1 MIRVAIDGPAGVG
14 KSSTSKA
21 LAKYYGFA
29 YLDTGAMYRAC
40 AWWCMHKGIDLDA
53 ETIDEQLVTETV
65 GEFFTDGH
73 FDISV
78 DPDDPKVYADDE
90 DISEAIRSSEVSS
103 HVSKV
108 SNIIP
113 VRHVLIAAQRAYIA
127 REASVDSFSEGAG
140 IVAEGRDI
148 TTVVA
153 PDAEVR
159 ILLTAREEVRQARR
173 SGQAVSGVG
182 GENVAAR
189 DKADSKVTNFTSA
202 AEGVLTV
209 DNSDLNFGETLDV
222 LVRIVDDAIEE
233 QEYRQYV
240 SNLEGYELDEGDE
253 ELIDGTAFSGGESKN
268 GPKPVGVL
276 AVVGRPNVGKS
287 TILSVVT
294 SAKPKIGNY
303 HFTTLTPNLG
313 IVRRHGKDIVLADI
327 PGLIEGAAD
336 GAGLGH
342 DFLRHVER
350 TRLLLHVLDIA
361 GSEGRDP
368 VEDFDQINHELAN
381 YGELAERPQIVVCNK
396 SDLPDS
402 EENVARLKAHLAELG
417 LDYPVFV
424 VSAATHQGFDALLD
438 KTGDMLEALP
448 PIVHFEEEVSYD
460 DSVKPGTFEVVRDG
474 AVFEVVGSSMQRLID
489 SVNFDDEESMSWFHR
504 TLRKWGVID
513 ALRKAGAQEGDTV
526 RIIDMEFDF
535 VE

>member
-1 MIRVAIDGPAGVG
+1 MGNFVDHVKITCKAGNGGNGSMSFHREKFVLNGGPDGG
-14 KSSTSKA
+14 
-21 LAKYYGFA
+21 
-29 YLDTGAMYRAC
+29 
-40 AWWCMHKGIDLDA
+40 
-53 ETIDEQLVTETV
+53 
-65 GEFFTDGH
+65 DGGNGGNVC
-73 FDISV
+73 F
-78 DPDDPKVYADDE
+78 YADLNMHTLLDFRFKSKYTAENGVDGAAGNCTGKRGE
-90 DISEAIRSSEVSS
+90 DLII
-103 HVSKV
+103 KV
-108 SNIIP
+108 P
-113 VRHVLIAAQRAYIA
+113 VGTVI
-127 REASVDSFSEGAG
+127 REAESGA
-140 IVAEGRDI
+140 
-148 TTVVA
+148 VVA
-153 PDAEVR
+153 DMDTAGETR
-159 ILLTAREEVRQARR
+159 TILHGGRGGWGNRHFATPTRQAPNFAKP
-173 SGQAVSGVG
+173 GIKTEVHTFLLELKTIADVG
-182 GENVAAR
+182 
-189 DKADSKVTNFTSA
+189 
-202 AEGVLTV
+202 
-209 DNSDLNFGETLDV
+209 
-222 LVRIVDDAIEE
+222 LV
-233 QEYRQYV
+233 
-240 SNLEGYELDEGDE
+240 GY
-253 ELIDGTAFSGGESKN
+253 
-268 GPKPVGVL
+268 
-276 AVVGRPNVGKS
+276 PNVGKS

-361 GSEGRDP
+361 GSEGRYP

-460 DSVKPGTFEVVRDG
+460 DSVKPGTFEIVRDG

>member
-1 MIRVAIDGPAGVG
+1 MGNFVDHVKITCKAGNGGNGSMSFHREKFVLNGGPDGG
-14 KSSTSKA
+14 
-21 LAKYYGFA
+21 
-29 YLDTGAMYRAC
+29 
-40 AWWCMHKGIDLDA
+40 
-53 ETIDEQLVTETV
+53 
-65 GEFFTDGH
+65 DGGNGGNVC
-73 FDISV
+73 F
-78 DPDDPKVYADDE
+78 YADLNMHTLLDFRFKSKYTAENGVDGAAGNCTGKRGE
-90 DISEAIRSSEVSS
+90 DLII
-103 HVSKV
+103 KV
-108 SNIIP
+108 P
-113 VRHVLIAAQRAYIA
+113 VGTVI
-127 REASVDSFSEGAG
+127 REAESGA
-140 IVAEGRDI
+140 
-148 TTVVA
+148 VVA
-153 PDAEVR
+153 DMDTAGETR
-159 ILLTAREEVRQARR
+159 TILHGGRGGWGNRHFATPTRQAPNFAKP
-173 SGQAVSGVG
+173 GIKTEVHTFLLELKTIADVG
-182 GENVAAR
+182 
-189 DKADSKVTNFTSA
+189 
-202 AEGVLTV
+202 
-209 DNSDLNFGETLDV
+209 
-222 LVRIVDDAIEE
+222 LV
-233 QEYRQYV
+233 
-240 SNLEGYELDEGDE
+240 GY
-253 ELIDGTAFSGGESKN
+253 
-268 GPKPVGVL
+268 
-276 AVVGRPNVGKS
+276 PNVGKS

-424 VSAATHQGFDALLD
+424 VSAATHHGFDALLD

-460 DSVKPGTFEVVRDG
+460 DSVKPGTFEIVRDG

>member
-1 MIRVAIDGPAGVG
+1 MGNFVDHVKITCKAGNGGNGSMSFHREKFVLNGGPDGG
-14 KSSTSKA
+14 
-21 LAKYYGFA
+21 
-29 YLDTGAMYRAC
+29 
-40 AWWCMHKGIDLDA
+40 
-53 ETIDEQLVTETV
+53 
-65 GEFFTDGH
+65 DGGNGGNVC
-73 FDISV
+73 F
-78 DPDDPKVYADDE
+78 YADLNMHTLLDFRFKSKYTAENGVDGAAGNCTGKRGE
-90 DISEAIRSSEVSS
+90 DLII
-103 HVSKV
+103 KV
-108 SNIIP
+108 P
-113 VRHVLIAAQRAYIA
+113 VGTVI
-127 REASVDSFSEGAG
+127 REAESGA
-140 IVAEGRDI
+140 
-148 TTVVA
+148 VVA
-153 PDAEVR
+153 DMDTAGETR
-159 ILLTAREEVRQARR
+159 TILHGGRGGWGNRHFATPTRQAPNFAKP
-173 SGQAVSGVG
+173 GIKTEVHTFLLELKTIADVG
-182 GENVAAR
+182 
-189 DKADSKVTNFTSA
+189 
-202 AEGVLTV
+202 
-209 DNSDLNFGETLDV
+209 
-222 LVRIVDDAIEE
+222 LV
-233 QEYRQYV
+233 
-240 SNLEGYELDEGDE
+240 GY
-253 ELIDGTAFSGGESKN
+253 
-268 GPKPVGVL
+268 
-276 AVVGRPNVGKS
+276 PNVGKS

-417 LDYPVFV
+417 LDYTVFV

-460 DSVKPGTFEVVRDG
+460 DSVKSGTFEVVRDG

>member
-1 MIRVAIDGPAGVG
+1 MGNFVDHVKITCKAGNGGNGSMSFHREKFVLNGGPDGG
-14 KSSTSKA
+14 
-21 LAKYYGFA
+21 
-29 YLDTGAMYRAC
+29 
-40 AWWCMHKGIDLDA
+40 
-53 ETIDEQLVTETV
+53 
-65 GEFFTDGH
+65 DGGNGGNVC
-73 FDISV
+73 F
-78 DPDDPKVYADDE
+78 YADLNMHTLLDFRFKSKYTAENGVDGAAGNCTGKRGE
-90 DISEAIRSSEVSS
+90 DLII
-103 HVSKV
+103 KV
-108 SNIIP
+108 P
-113 VRHVLIAAQRAYIA
+113 VGTVI
-127 REASVDSFSEGAG
+127 REAESGA
-140 IVAEGRDI
+140 
-148 TTVVA
+148 VVA
-153 PDAEVR
+153 DMDTAGETR
-159 ILLTAREEVRQARR
+159 TILHGGRGGWGNRHFATPTRQAPNFAKP
-173 SGQAVSGVG
+173 GIKTEVHTFLLELKTIADVG
-182 GENVAAR
+182 
-189 DKADSKVTNFTSA
+189 
-202 AEGVLTV
+202 
-209 DNSDLNFGETLDV
+209 
-222 LVRIVDDAIEE
+222 LV
-233 QEYRQYV
+233 
-240 SNLEGYELDEGDE
+240 GY
-253 ELIDGTAFSGGESKN
+253 
-268 GPKPVGVL
+268 
-276 AVVGRPNVGKS
+276 PNVGKS

-402 EENVARLKAHLAELG
+402 EENVVRLKAHLAELG

-424 VSAATHQGFDALLD
+424 VSATTHQGFDALLD

-460 DSVKPGTFEVVRDG
+460 DSVKPGTFEIVRDG

>member
-1 MIRVAIDGPAGVG
+1 MFIDRIKIYVKAGNGGNGAVSFRREKYVSHGGPDGGDGGKGGSIVFRVDPGSNTLLAFRYKRKFVAQNGGDGSGRKFHGESA
-14 KSSTSKA
+14 
-21 LAKYYGFA
+21 
-29 YLDTGAMYRAC
+29 D
-40 AWWCMHKGIDLDA
+40 DLYIPVPPGTLLRDA
-53 ETIDEQLVTETV
+53 ETEKIIHDMSEN
-65 GEFFTDGH
+65 DGADFVLCRGGRGGWGNRH
-73 FDISV
+73 FAT
-78 DPDDPKVYADDE
+78 P
-90 DISEAIRSSEVSS
+90 
-103 HVSKV
+103 
-108 SNIIP
+108 
-113 VRHVLIAAQRAYIA
+113 
-127 REASVDSFSEGAG
+127 
-140 IVAEGRDI
+140 
-148 TTVVA
+148 T
-153 PDAEVR
+153 
-159 ILLTAREEVRQARR
+159 RQAPNFAKP
-173 SGQAVSGVG
+173 GIKTEVHTFLLELKTIADVG
-182 GENVAAR
+182 
-189 DKADSKVTNFTSA
+189 
-202 AEGVLTV
+202 
-209 DNSDLNFGETLDV
+209 
-222 LVRIVDDAIEE
+222 LV
-233 QEYRQYV
+233 
-240 SNLEGYELDEGDE
+240 GY
-253 ELIDGTAFSGGESKN
+253 
-268 GPKPVGVL
+268 
-276 AVVGRPNVGKS
+276 PNVGKS

>member
-1 MIRVAIDGPAGVG
+1 MGNFVDHVKITCKAGNGGNGSMSFHREKFVLNGGPDGG
-14 KSSTSKA
+14 
-21 LAKYYGFA
+21 
-29 YLDTGAMYRAC
+29 
-40 AWWCMHKGIDLDA
+40 
-53 ETIDEQLVTETV
+53 
-65 GEFFTDGH
+65 DGGNGGNVC
-73 FDISV
+73 F
-78 DPDDPKVYADDE
+78 YADLNMHTLLDFRFKSKYTAENGVDGAAGNCTGKRGE
-90 DISEAIRSSEVSS
+90 DLII
-103 HVSKV
+103 KV
-108 SNIIP
+108 P
-113 VRHVLIAAQRAYIA
+113 VGTVI
-127 REASVDSFSEGAG
+127 REAESGA
-140 IVAEGRDI
+140 
-148 TTVVA
+148 VVA
-153 PDAEVR
+153 DMDTAGETR
-159 ILLTAREEVRQARR
+159 TILHGGRGGWGNRHFATPTRQAPNFAKP
-173 SGQAVSGVG
+173 GIKTEVHTFLLELKTIADVG
-182 GENVAAR
+182 
-189 DKADSKVTNFTSA
+189 
-202 AEGVLTV
+202 
-209 DNSDLNFGETLDV
+209 
-222 LVRIVDDAIEE
+222 LV
-233 QEYRQYV
+233 
-240 SNLEGYELDEGDE
+240 GY
-253 ELIDGTAFSGGESKN
+253 
-268 GPKPVGVL
+268 
-276 AVVGRPNVGKS
+276 PNVGKS

-336 GAGLGH
+336 SAGLGH

-402 EENVARLKAHLAELG
+402 EENVVRLKAHLAELG